1 MVIGLY
7 LGMTNFVATQII
19 SALIPRL
26 GCENKQSE
34 SVLITSFIFL
44 FCFTNS
50 VVLSQ
55 ISTSY
60 SLIEWIKVYYPSFY
74 TSMITTSSLPY
85 LMPIVGI
92 IYKWKTKKQAPVF
105 TRIFKIEQKY
115 ALYLNT
121 MSMCFYFGGFCPL
134 LFFVAALSFM
144 FQYIFDRLLIT
155 YWYEHKSSIDDQL
168 NNAIV
173 IFLKYVPTIIVPSM
187 ALILLGQVIQGR
199 SNLEYLWLNFVI
211 FFPGFFGTICVDIY
225 RIFIKD

>member
-105 TRIFKIEQKY
+105 TRIFKIEQK
-115 ALYLNT
+115 L
-121 MSMCFYFGGFCPL
+121 PL
-134 LFFVAALSFM
+134 LEYDEYVFLFWRFLSFTILCCR
-144 FQYIFDRLLIT
+144 FKF
-155 YWYEHKSSIDDQL
+155 H
-168 NNAIV
+168 
-173 IFLKYVPTIIVPSM
+173 VPV
-187 ALILLGQVIQGR
+187 
-199 SNLEYLWLNFVI
+199 YF
-211 FFPGFFGTICVDIY
+211 
-225 RIFIKD
+225 